1 MTLQKKAVR
10 EIYYPESDGEPMAE
24 TDVHRDL
31 MAELIS
37 ELQSFFQDQSDVYVS
52 GNLLVYYIEGDPTKC
67 FAPDVFVVRGIEK
80 HERRIFKLWEEK
92 QAPSVVLE
100 ISSRKTF
107 MHDTMKKGQLYAR
120 LGISEYYL
128 YDPEYDCLPEGL
140 AAHHLQDGVYFD
152 IQVKDGAVHSP
163 ALGLD
168 LVDTGE
174 TLRLRDPKTGLFL
187 PTKQEVDDARKQAE
201 AAQKQAEA
209 AQKQAEAAQKQAE
222 ARLQEETRARES
234 AEAEI
239 ARLREELA
247 RLRSQE

>member
-37 ELQSFFQDQSDVYVS
+37 ELQSFFQNQSDVYVS
-52 GNLLVYYIEGDPTKC
+52 GNLLVYYVEGDPTKC
-67 FAPDVFVVRGIEK
+67 FAPDVFVVRGVEK
-80 HERRIFKLWEEK
+80 HERRIYKLWEER
-92 QAPSVVLE
+92 QPPSVVLE

-140 AAHHLQDGVYFD
+140 AAHHLQDGVFSD
-152 IQVKDGAVHSP
+152 LLVNDGAVHSP

-174 TLRLRDPKTGLFL
+174 TLRLRDPRTGLFL
-187 PTKQEVDDARKQAE
+187 PTKQEIMEAQAQAEAALAQAE
-201 AAQKQAEA
+201 AAQA
-209 AQKQAEAAQKQAE
+209 QAE

-239 ARLREELA
+239 ARLQEELA
-247 RLRSQE
+247 RLRSQK